1 MKRMKL
7 LVKLP
12 NDNAPKTV
20 EEFDSFVAG
29 MATMRE
35 FVSVLKREGFRG
47 DMKIKPNKKLWFR
60 KGEEIATLHLMFT
73 LTETDVRRRVK
84 EDMTLEE
91 LLLK

>member
-1 MKRMKL
+1 MRL

-12 NDNAPKTV
+12 NDKAPKVV

-35 FVSVLKREGFRG
+35 FVSVLKREGFKG
-47 DMKIKPNKKLWFR
+47 DAKIKPNKKLWFH
-60 KGEEIATLHLMFT
+60 KGEEVATLHLMFT

-84 EDMTLEE
+84 DDMTLEE